1 MAASAAAAPGRLA
14 GQRRA
19 MRRRRAAD
27 VVEALAW
34 LAASVPGRYHLPAIH
49 NANGQAALA

>member
-1 MAASAAAAPGRLA
+1 
-14 GQRRA
+14 
-19 MRRRRAAD
+19 MRRCHAAGIAQ
-27 VVEALAW
+27 ALAW